1 MKSRTTELGKWEL
14 IAAWEIIGKAAKDHR
29 LTIADSAVLWLILDQ
44 IGHDGYVEI
53 GFGAL
58 SKATGFHRA
67 TVVRSIGRLLSLGY
81 IEKDEIGI
89 GDANR
94 YRTKAI

>member
-1 MKSRTTELGKWEL
+1 MKSKITEMSKWEQL
-14 IAAWEIIGKAAKDHR
+14 AAWEVIGKAAKDHR
-29 LTIADSAVLWLILDQ
+29 LTTADNAVLWIILDQ
-44 IGHDGYVEI
+44 IGHDGYVDI

-58 SKATGFHRA
+58 SKATGFHKA
-67 TVVRSIGRLLSLGY
+67 TVVRSIRRLFALGY